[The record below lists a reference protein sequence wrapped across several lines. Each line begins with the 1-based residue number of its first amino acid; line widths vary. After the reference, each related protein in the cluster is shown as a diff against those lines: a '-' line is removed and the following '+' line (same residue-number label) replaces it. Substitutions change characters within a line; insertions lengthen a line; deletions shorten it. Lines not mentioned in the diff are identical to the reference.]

1 MATHKIID
9 IRSLT
14 EYAYVL
20 RFERNGLEFVPG
32 QHIYVGIPN
41 DDDRP
46 YSVYSGLEDK
56 YLEIL
61 VKEIDKGNVSKKLK
75 QLQKTDYV
83 TVDDARGYFCIDE
96 QWKKGQQMI
105 FIATGTGIA
114 PFRSFVCSYPKLA
127 YRLIHGVRY
136 RNEAYHAENYDK
148 SRYVLCT
155 SQADATNSF
164 HGRVT
169 DYLKS
174 GDVDTKA
181 FYFLCGNS
189 LMIDEVYD
197 MLEKKGVVPHMQIRS
212 EIYF

>member
-46 YSVYSGLEDK
+46 YSVYSGLEDN

-75 QLQKTDYV
+75 QLQQVDYV
-83 TVDDARGYFCIDE
+83 TVGDARGHFCIDE
-96 QWKKGQQMI
+96 QRKKGQQMI

-114 PFRSFVCSYPKLA
+114 PFHCFVRSYRNLD
-127 YRLIHGVRY
+127 YRLIHGVRH
-136 RNEAYHAENYDK
+136 RNEAYDAKNYDK

-155 SQADATNSF
+155 SQDDASDSF
-164 HGRVT
+164 HGRVN

-174 GDVDTKA
+174 GYVDAKA

-197 MLEKKGVVPHMQIRS
+197 MLEKKGVPHMQIRS
-212 EIYF
+212 EMYF